1 MDDGITKIYNQLTV
15 KVSDCF
21 LMVFCKSMLF
31 LFATSRDSS
40 NSVIWICNFFF
51 TRCTSVF
58 NFVSASTTRAFSCS
72 ISILV
77 CLLIYFIS
85 YLNIPYDDHRF
96 NRFLKGFTTVYYCF
110 QVTTPRFSKL
120 SKDTTPFVR
129 WYYLS
134 CEERSSRRW
143 AFKVNMFRDI
153 WHFTSNV
160 FSNETSIRLPRY
172 FSCFA
177 YFDTGLAWMFRCMV
191 SLATG
196 GINIYIITSGKCIYV
211 TRKMRLII
219 YIFQSFSFDAWRKMM
234 IISIVYN
241 LEYEFST
248 VLNKI

>member
-1 MDDGITKIYNQLTV
+1 MKIYNQLTV

-85 YLNIPYDDHRF
+85 YKHTVWWSPVQS
-96 NRFLKGFTTVYYCF
+96 FLKGFTTVYYCF
-110 QVTTPRFSKL
+110 QVTTPRFSKSL
-120 SKDTTPFVR
+120 KDTTPFVR

-134 CEERSSRRW
+134 CEEQSSRRW
-143 AFKVNMFRDI
+143 AFKVNTFRNI

-160 FSNETSIRLPRY
+160 FSNETSVRLPRFGFETRS

-177 YFDTGLAWMFRCMV
+177 YFDTGLAWIFRCMI
-191 SLATG
+191 SLATD
-196 GINIYIITSGKCIYV
+196 GINICIITSGKCIYV

-219 YIFQSFSFDAWRKMM
+219 YFNVF
-234 IISIVYN
+234 
-241 LEYEFST
+241 
-248 VLNKI
+248 

>member
-85 YLNIPYDDHRF
+85 YLNIPYDDHPVQSF
-96 NRFLKGFTTVYYCF
+96 FKGFHNGVLLFPGDNT
-110 QVTTPRFSKL
+110 K
-120 SKDTTPFVR
+120 
-129 WYYLS
+129 
-134 CEERSSRRW
+134 
-143 AFKVNMFRDI
+143 
-153 WHFTSNV
+153 
-160 FSNETSIRLPRY
+160 
-172 FSCFA
+172 
-177 YFDTGLAWMFRCMV
+177 
-191 SLATG
+191 
-196 GINIYIITSGKCIYV
+196 
-211 TRKMRLII
+211 
-219 YIFQSFSFDAWRKMM
+219 IFQIVERYHTFCSLVLFVLRGAILSSL
-234 IISIVYN
+234 SIQG
-241 LEYEFST
+241 
-248 VLNKI
+248 